1 MSGRKYD
8 KKKSHVNIIKKTGT
22 SGKLCDQQNKTLHKK
37 KKTPENGT
45 KTLKLLKIDPIKNS
59 YLHERFEGNLSLSLV

>member
-1 MSGRKYD
+1 MSGLKYD

-37 KKTPENGT
+37 KHQKMVQKHSSSAKGIQ
-45 KTLKLLKIDPIKNS
+45 LKIVTYMNDSK
-59 YLHERFEGNLSLSLV
+59 ETFR

>member
-22 SGKLCDQQNKTLHKK
+22 NGKLCDQQNKTLHTKK
-37 KKTPENGT
+37 KHQKMVQ
-45 KTLKLLKIDPIKNS
+45 KHSSSAKLIQLKIVTYMNDSK
-59 YLHERFEGNLSLSLV
+59 ETFR

>member
-37 KKTPENGT
+37 KNTRKWY
-45 KTLKLLKIDPIKNS
+45 KNTQAPQ
-59 YLHERFEGNLSLSLV
+59 N

>member
-22 SGKLCDQQNKTLHKK
+22 SGKLCDQQNKKLHKK
-37 KKTPENGT
+37 KKHQ
-45 KTLKLLKIDPIKNS
+45 KMVQKHSSSAKLIQLKIVTSMNDSK
-59 YLHERFEGNLSLSLV
+59 ETFR